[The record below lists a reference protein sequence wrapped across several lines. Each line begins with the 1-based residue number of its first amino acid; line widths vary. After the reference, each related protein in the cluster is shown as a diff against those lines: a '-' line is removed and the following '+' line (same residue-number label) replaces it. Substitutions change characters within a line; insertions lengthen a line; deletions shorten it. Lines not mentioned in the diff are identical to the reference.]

1 MIKVSNDYDSQTIR
15 NFEISSQKYTV
26 RLAQN
31 REEIEKAL
39 KLRFVV
45 FNVELGEGLEES
57 YVNKLDEDRY
67 DEFCYHLIIIENA
80 TKGVVGTYR
89 IQDSDSAAEGF
100 GFYTENEF
108 DLSSFP
114 DIIRTDAFEL
124 GRACI
129 DIRHRNGRVLYM
141 LWKGIAKFM
150 NLLNKKYLFG
160 CCSITSQNPS
170 EGLAV
175 YEHLKMGGFVS
186 DTYFAEVTPNYE
198 CLSFIDS
205 PCSDLKV
212 EIPQL
217 FKLYLELGC
226 KVCSKPALDREFK
239 TIDFL
244 ILLNLNSFSRESRAL
259 FL

>member
-1 MIKVSNDYDSQTIR
+1 MIKVSKDYNSQTIN

-39 KLRFVV
+39 KLRFDV
-45 FNVELGEGLEES
+45 FNVELCEGLEIS
-57 YVNKLDEDRY
+57 YVNKLDEDCY
-67 DEFCYHLIIIENA
+67 DEFCYHLIILENA
-80 TKGVVGTYR
+80 TNLVVGTYR
-89 IQDSDSAAEGF
+89 IQDSDRAAEGF

-108 DLSSFP
+108 DLSTFP
-114 DIIRTDAFEL
+114 DIIKTDAFEL

-129 DIRHRNGRVLYM
+129 DFRYRNGRVLYM

-150 NLLNKKYLFG
+150 VLLNKTYLFG
-160 CCSITSQNPS
+160 CCSIASQNPS
-170 EGLAV
+170 EGKAV
-175 YEHLKMGGFVS
+175 YEHLKNSGFVS
-186 DTYFAEVTPNYE
+186 NTYFANVTPNYE
-198 CLSFIDS
+198 CLSLVDS
-205 PCSDLKV
+205 SRFDLKV

-226 KVCSKPALDREFK
+226 KVCSKPALDKDFK

-244 ILLNLNSFSRESRAL
+244 ILLNLDSFSKESRAL